1 MAQSVQRICIYC
13 GEPALKVKRGEHII
27 PEAIGGSRKMTIKN
41 VCATC
46 NNQILSGLDTELCT
60 RSPLAQVAGLEKDKP
75 FPQTWDVDES
85 DDNLLLEARHDRD
98 VSDNRYVIPYVYPQ
112 LIMRPAGIQFRGDY
126 KHLMEYGEDRFCHDF
141 VARLKAALLRYQ
153 QGDKKAFRGA
163 TEKPNAEMLKRY
175 TYPPRFFV
183 RGSIAEACDAGKNKT
198 IFLGYFEPADRELA
212 LAELPKAIAG
222 GPLAE
227 TRMATGSGAPPARTN
242 YDGSKVW
249 RALTKIAFN
258 TLHHYCKRTTVDRE
272 HFPRAVA
279 EILGKRQLASDVP
292 RYSGFV
298 WAQDVASL
306 NAPPNTHVCRLY
318 HDGRLWHA
326 VFSFYGGQIG
336 AATSFE
342 SPCYET
348 WKTLDVQAP
357 VGSPDWTTTERQY
370 VIITHLNYADSEGH
384 LRNMISGMEFVLGAD
399 EGKQAT

>member
-1 MAQSVQRICIYC
+1 MVQPTQRICIYC

-27 PEAIGGSRKMTIKN
+27 PEAIGGSKKMTIKS

-46 NNQILSGLDTELCT
+46 NNETLSGLDTELCS
-60 RSPLAQVAGLEKDKP
+60 RSPLAQVAGLEKDRP

-98 VSDNRYVIPYVYPQ
+98 GSDSRYVIPYVFPQ
-112 LIMRPAGIQFRGDY
+112 LIIRPTGIQFRADY
-126 KHLMEYGEDRFCHDF
+126 DHLMEYGEDRFYRDF
-141 VARLKAALLRYQ
+141 VARLQTALKRYQ

-163 TEKPNAEMLKRY
+163 TEKPNAEMLKQY

-183 RGSIAEACDAGKNKT
+183 RGSIAEACDTEKNKT
-198 IFLGYFEPADRELA
+198 IFLGYLENADRELA
-212 LAELPKAIAG
+212 LAELPNALTD
-222 GPLAE
+222 GPLTE
-227 TRMATGSGAPPARTN
+227 TRMATGSAAPPARTN

-258 TLHHYCKRTTVDRE
+258 MLHHYCKRTTVDRE

-279 EILGKRQLASDVP
+279 EILGERPLASDIL

-298 WAQDVASL
+298 WAHDVASL
-306 NAPPNTHVCRLY
+306 NAPPNTHACRFH

-336 AATSFE
+336 AVTSFE
-342 SPCYET
+342 GPCYET
-348 WKTLDVQAP
+348 WKMLDVQAP
-357 VGSPDWTTTERQY
+357 VGSADWTTTERQY
-370 VIITHLNYADSEGH
+370 VIVLHFNYADSEGH
-384 LRNMISGMEFVLGAD
+384 LRNMISGIEFAEGAD
-399 EGKQAT
+399 EGE